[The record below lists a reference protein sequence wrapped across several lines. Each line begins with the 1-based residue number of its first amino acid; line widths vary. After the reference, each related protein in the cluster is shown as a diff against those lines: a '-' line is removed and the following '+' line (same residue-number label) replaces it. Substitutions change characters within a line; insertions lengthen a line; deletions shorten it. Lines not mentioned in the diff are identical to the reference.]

1 MNTTGC
7 QGLATV
13 GSQWK
18 TSVSAVF
25 FLSCMEMED
34 KKTVPACRLLSVHL
48 PGLSDLCLAHTYTL
62 TYRSPGV
69 LANQI
74 LEDQSGFCLYLF
86 CLSLFYFPRYKSQ
99 TTHARTVRHGSSSFP
114 GQSVNKVSTV
124 SSPPTFTH
132 LNRKRWEA
140 KRSNQLTTGGRCA
153 AIDRPVEQNMK
164 VSDPQNQAYT
174 NTGHT
179 NSSITPFLIIKISHI

>member
-48 PGLSDLCLAHTYTL
+48 PGLSDLCLVRTYTL

-124 SSPPTFTH
+124 SSPPTFT
-132 LNRKRWEA
+132 A
-140 KRSNQLTTGGRCA
+140 KDERPKGQISWQQGDVVLRSIVPLSRIWRCQTLK
-153 AIDRPVEQNMK
+153 IRLKQTLV
-164 VSDPQNQAYT
+164 T
-174 NTGHT
+174 
-179 NSSITPFLIIKISHI
+179 LIVQ

>member
-1 MNTTGC
+1 MLFFSC
-7 QGLATV
+7 PAWK
-13 GSQWK
+13 WK
-18 TSVSAVF
+18 TRKQSQHAGCYRCICRAFRIFVLRTHTHRLIEAQECSRTTYWRISPVSVF
-25 FLSCMEMED
+25 IF
-34 KKTVPACRLLSVHL
+34 SV
-48 PGLSDLCLAHTYTL
+48 CL
-62 TYRSPGV
+62 
-69 LANQI
+69 
-74 LEDQSGFCLYLF
+74 F
-86 CLSLFYFPRYKSQ
+86 FYFPRYKSQ

-132 LNRKRWEA
+132 LNRKRREA
-140 KRSNQLTTGGRCA
+140 KRSNQLTTGGRA